1 MTCKL
6 YHVFVDAPLE
16 TLSPNQGKMGC
27 TPNSVAMAFIVFIYI
42 AMYIQLSPDQMSQ
55 CWILCGNHLVYRRQP
70 ANLLKQIC
78 PEWFPALKSYR
89 KLQLKNP
96 IFFGHPKPNPTTPQ
110 AFGRVQPGVAWS
122 KSGVEL
128 YNEGMPC
135 SSKAL
140 SIPSFSTS
148 CFRQSEDNTMRAS
161 VFWTMNLD
169 PSEVWNVTGFFSTLG
184 TCKILRQLF
193 FIIRFVHK
201 TRKKKGGFHAKEWNF
216 KK

>member
-1 MTCKL
+1 MDGIIYQKYMGISFSTPTIRERTASKFYHRVADCLILPPKKNRSHLMTCKL

-110 AFGRVQPGVAWS
+110 AFGRV
-122 KSGVEL
+122 
-128 YNEGMPC
+128 
-135 SSKAL
+135 
-140 SIPSFSTS
+140 
-148 CFRQSEDNTMRAS
+148 
-161 VFWTMNLD
+161 
-169 PSEVWNVTGFFSTLG
+169 
-184 TCKILRQLF
+184 
-193 FIIRFVHK
+193 
-201 TRKKKGGFHAKEWNF
+201 
-216 KK
+216 